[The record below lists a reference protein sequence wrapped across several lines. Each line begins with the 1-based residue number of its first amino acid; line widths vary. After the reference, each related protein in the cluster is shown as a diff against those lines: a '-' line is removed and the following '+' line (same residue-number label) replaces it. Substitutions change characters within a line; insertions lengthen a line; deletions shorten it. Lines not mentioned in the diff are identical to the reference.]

1 MVDINCD
8 MGEGFGIYSFAEDS
22 EIMPYIDSANVACGF
37 HASDPNIMRKTVEL
51 AKSHNV
57 KVGAHPAYPDLVG
70 FGRRPMK
77 MQREEIK
84 NLVMYQTGAL
94 KAFLDE
100 FRLPLNHIKPH
111 GSLYG
116 VSAREEDVAHG
127 IADAAEIF
135 NVGVYG
141 MVNTFHE
148 KVYKQRGVKFIAEFY
163 SDLEYD
169 ETGYLVIAKG
179 KNKYYPTDLAVQR
192 CMRALKE
199 NKVKTINDTD
209 VNVGCETIC
218 VHSDTP
224 NAIDILKALKENLS
238 LKKKSEASMT
248 SNNSKKSDSKM
259 PYIV

>member
-22 EIMPYIDSANVACGF
+22 EIMPFIDSANVACGF
-37 HASDPNIMRKTVEL
+37 HASDPNTMRKTIEL

-100 FRLPLNHIKPH
+100 FDLPLNHIKPH

-116 VSAREEDVAHG
+116 VSAREEDVAQG
-127 IADAAEIF
+127 IADAAEVF

-148 KVYKQRGVKFIAEFY
+148 KVYNDRGVKFIAEFY

-179 KNKYYPTDLAVQR
+179 RNKHYPTDLAVER
-192 CMRALKE
+192 CKRAIKE
-199 NKVKTINDTD
+199 NKVKTINNTD
-209 VNVGCETIC
+209 VDVGCETIC

-224 NAIDILKALKENLS
+224 NAIEILKALRDALLNKKITEQPSNLKN
-238 LKKKSEASMT
+238 KKQE
-248 SNNSKKSDSKM
+248 SKM
-259 PYIV
+259 PYITD

>member
-1 MVDINCD
+1 
-8 MGEGFGIYSFAEDS
+8 
-22 EIMPYIDSANVACGF
+22 MPFIDAANVACGF
-37 HASDPNIMRKTVEL
+37 HASDPNTMRKTVEL
-51 AKSHNV
+51 AKKHSV

-100 FRLPLNHIKPH
+100 YDLPLNHIKPH

-116 VSAREEDVAHG
+116 VSAKEEDVAHG
-127 IADAAEIF
+127 VADAAEIF
-135 NVGVYG
+135 GVGIFG

-148 KVYKQRGVKFIAEFY
+148 KVYKERGVKFIAEFY

-179 KNKYYPTDLAVQR
+179 RNKHYPADLAVKR
-192 CMRALKE
+192 CLRAIKE
-199 NKVKTINDTD
+199 NKVQTINNTD
-209 VNVGCETIC
+209 VEVGCETIC

-224 NAIDILKALKENLS
+224 NAIEILKALRKNIS
-238 LKKKSEASMT
+238 QSDTKKISTNKPE
-248 SNNSKKSDSKM
+248 KKM
-259 PYIV
+259 PYIVTDK

>member
-1 MVDINCD
+1 
-8 MGEGFGIYSFAEDS
+8 
-22 EIMPYIDSANVACGF
+22 
-37 HASDPNIMRKTVEL
+37 
-51 AKSHNV
+51 
-57 KVGAHPAYPDLVG
+57 
-70 FGRRPMK
+70 

-100 FRLPLNHIKPH
+100 FNLPLNHIKPH

-116 VSAREEDVAHG
+116 VSAREEDVAQG

-135 NVGVYG
+135 NVGIYG

-148 KVYKQRGVKFIAEFY
+148 KVYQDRGVKFIAKFY

-179 KNKYYPTDLAVQR
+179 RNKHYPTDLAVER
-192 CMRALKE
+192 CKRAIKE
-199 NKVKTINDTD
+199 NKVKTINGKDMD
-209 VNVGCETIC
+209 VGCETIC

-224 NAIDILKALKENLS
+224 NAIEILKELRKNLS
-238 LKKKSEASMT
+238 KST
-248 SNNSKKSDSKM
+248 TKQSNNINTNDNKL
-259 PYIV
+259 PYIVSE

>member
-22 EIMPYIDSANVACGF
+22 EIMPFIDSANVACGF
-37 HASDPNIMRKTVEL
+37 HASDPNTMRKTIEL

-100 FRLPLNHIKPH
+100 FDLPLNHIKPH

-116 VSAREEDVAHG
+116 VSAREEDVAQG
-127 IADAAEIF
+127 IADAAEVF

-148 KVYKQRGVKFIAEFY
+148 KVYNDRGVKFIAEFY

-179 KNKYYPTDLAVQR
+179 RNKHYPTDLAVER
-192 CMRALKE
+192 CKRAIKE
-199 NKVKTINDTD
+199 NKVKTINNTD
-209 VNVGCETIC
+209 VDVGCETIC

-224 NAIDILKALKENLS
+224 NAIEILKALRDALS
-238 LKKKSEASMT
+238 NKKITEQS
-248 SNNSKKSDSKM
+248 SNFKNKKQESKM
-259 PYIV
+259 PYITN

>member
-1 MVDINCD
+1 MVDLNCD
-8 MGEGFGIYSFAEDS
+8 MGEGFGIYSFAEDE
-22 EIMPYIDSANVACGF
+22 EIMPFIDAANVACGF

-51 AKSHNV
+51 AKKYNV
-57 KVGAHPAYPDLVG
+57 KVGAHPSYPDLVG

-84 NLVMYQTGAL
+84 NLVLYQTGAL

-100 FRLPLNHIKPH
+100 FKIPLNHIKPH

-116 VSAREEDVAHG
+116 VSAKEEDVAHG
-127 IADAAEIF
+127 IADAAEIY
-135 NVGVYG
+135 NVGIFG

-148 KVYKQRGVKFIAEFY
+148 KVYKERGVKFIAEFY

-179 KNKYYPTDLAVQR
+179 RNKHYPADIAVER
-192 CMRALKE
+192 CLRAIKE
-199 NKVKTINDTD
+199 NKVKTINGNDM
-209 VNVGCETIC
+209 NVGCETIC

-224 NAIDILKALKENLS
+224 NAIEILKELRKNLS
-238 LKKKSEASMT
+238 D
-248 SNNSKKSDSKM
+248 NISKKTDNSSKDNNKL
-259 PYIV
+259 PYIVSE

>member
-8 MGEGFGIYSFAEDS
+8 MGEGFGIYTFAEDS
-22 EIMPYIDSANVACGF
+22 EIMPFIDSANVACGF
-37 HASDPNIMRKTVEL
+37 HASDPNTMRKTIEL
-51 AKSHNV
+51 AKSHKV
-57 KVGAHPAYPDLVG
+57 KVGANPAYPDLVG

-100 FRLPLNHIKPH
+100 FDLPLNHIKPH

-116 VSAREEDVAHG
+116 VSAREEDVAQG
-127 IADAAEIF
+127 IADAAEVF

-148 KVYKQRGVKFIAEFY
+148 KVYNDRGVKFIAEFY

-179 KNKYYPTDLAVQR
+179 RNKHYPTDLAVER
-192 CMRALKE
+192 CKRAIKE
-199 NKVKTINDTD
+199 NKVKTINNTD
-209 VNVGCETIC
+209 VDVGCETIC

-224 NAIDILKALKENLS
+224 NAIEILKALRDALSNKKITEQSSNLKN
-238 LKKKSEASMT
+238 KKQE
-248 SNNSKKSDSKM
+248 SKM
-259 PYIV
+259 PYITD

>member
-22 EIMPYIDSANVACGF
+22 EIMPFIDSANVACGF
-37 HASDPNIMRKTVEL
+37 HASDPNTMRKTIEL
-51 AKSHNV
+51 AKAHNV

-100 FRLPLNHIKPH
+100 FNLPLNHIKPH

-116 VSAREEDVAHG
+116 VSAREEDVAQG

-135 NVGVYG
+135 NVGIYG

-148 KVYKQRGVKFIAEFY
+148 KVYQDRGVKFIAEFY

-179 KNKYYPTDLAVQR
+179 RNKHYPTDLAVER
-192 CMRALKE
+192 CKRAIKE
-199 NKVKTINDTD
+199 KKVKTINNTD
-209 VNVGCETIC
+209 VDVGCETIC

-224 NAIDILKALKENLS
+224 NAIEILKALRES
-238 LKKKSEASMT
+238 LAGKKT
-248 SNNSKKSDSKM
+248 TDQPSNVKNKKPELKM
-259 PYIV
+259 PYITD

>member
-22 EIMPYIDSANVACGF
+22 EIMPFIDSANVACGF
-37 HASDPNIMRKTVEL
+37 HASDPNTMRKTIEL

-100 FRLPLNHIKPH
+100 FDLPLNHIKPH

-116 VSAREEDVAHG
+116 VSAREEDVAQG
-127 IADAAEIF
+127 IADAAEVF

-148 KVYKQRGVKFIAEFY
+148 KVYNDRGVKFIAEFY

-179 KNKYYPTDLAVQR
+179 RNKHYPTDLAVER
-192 CMRALKE
+192 CKRAIKE
-199 NKVKTINDTD
+199 NKVKTIYNTD
-209 VNVGCETIC
+209 VDVGCETIC

-224 NAIDILKALKENLS
+224 NAIEILKALRDALSNKKNIEQPSNLKN
-238 LKKKSEASMT
+238 KKQE
-248 SNNSKKSDSKM
+248 SKM
-259 PYIV
+259 PYITD